1 MKYWTPEQFRDAR
14 RVLGLTRT
22 ELAEQL
28 DRARLNAKG
37 LIGRY
42 QTGAKAWA
50 ATITQRAWPDGEVS
64 EYANFGR
71 DDRAPKFKKLNGVSL
86 A

>member
-1 MKYWTPEQFRDAR
+1 MNYWPPEQDRAAR
-14 RVLGLTRT
+14 LILGLTRV
-22 ELAEQL
+22 ELAAAL
-28 DRARLNAKG
+28 DRLNAKG

-50 ATITQRAWPDGEVS
+50 ATIAQRAWPDGEVS